1 MSGLRDIDRWFID
14 RVLPHETRYLMLAGR
29 LSANGE
35 QAADLVHD
43 VYARLL
49 SSDAWRLI
57 EDPRAYVLRMV
68 RNLAIQQLR
77 RARIVSIQNVANLE
91 ALNHADQTPDAF
103 DRASSRQRL
112 GLMLGALRDLPPRCR
127 EVVVLRRFDDLS
139 CREIA
144 ARLGLSLSTV
154 EKRLARG
161 LFLLAEA
168 MERSGMAATTGLAI
182 AVAGRVRVG

>member
-1 MSGLRDIDRWFID
+1 MSGLRDIDRWFVD
-14 RVLPHETRYLMLAGR
+14 RVLPHETHYLALAGR

-68 RNLAIQQLR
+68 RNLAIQHLR

-103 DRASSRQRL
+103 DQASSR
-112 GLMLGALRDLPPRCR
+112 
-127 EVVVLRRFDDLS
+127 
-139 CREIA
+139 I
-144 ARLGLSLSTV
+144 
-154 EKRLARG
+154 
-161 LFLLAEA
+161 
-168 MERSGMAATTGLAI
+168 
-182 AVAGRVRVG
+182 VA